1 MRVNASGHAIRCRP
15 SAVVRHDR
23 ATWARWG
30 AVAER
35 AWRWGAM
42 DVHVRVASPPG
53 RLVPAGAGPEVYA
66 AVLSG
71 GALLAATRRR
81 RARPLL
87 RALLVLPCALVLDW
101 PPRAPLLAGA
111 SGAALRLIF
120 AVASFAEALR
130 VKRPGP
136 VLLGLAPVDRR
147 CAARRTAVTLAGLML
162 TVPWVTRAPRAP
174 RQG

>member
-1 MRVNASGHAIRCRP
+1 
-15 SAVVRHDR
+15 
-23 ATWARWG
+23 
-30 AVAER
+30 
-35 AWRWGAM
+35 
-42 DVHVRVASPPG
+42 
-53 RLVPAGAGPEVYA
+53 VYA

-81 RARPLL
+81 RGRPLL

-101 PPRAPLLAGA
+101 RPRAPLVAGA

-130 VKRPGP
+130 VKRPGF

-147 CAARRTAVTLAGLML
+147 CAARRAQRRTAVTLAGLML
-162 TVPWVTRAPRAP
+162 TVPWVTRARRAP
-174 RQG
+174 RQE